1 MISFVGDILLKLL
14 FYHHSKFHLVPR
26 RSCRLHNVL
35 FSVKYIVNKERY
47 TYRSSNRSRKFL
59 HVRVPNR
66 DAVYF
71 MHVRSARNP
80 LRPSGLSS
88 MPPPHSRAQ
97 IESLSPRGVD
107 APKLAGAAPRHKH
120 FRCSNFPSRTPIA
133 DRKLRVN
140 RN

>member
-1 MISFVGDILLKLL
+1 MRSYVRMISFVGDILLKQL
-14 FYHHSKFHLVPR
+14 FYRHSKFHLVPR
-26 RSCRLHNVL
+26 RSCRLHNAL
-35 FSVKYIVNKERY
+35 LSVKYIVNKERY

-88 MPPPHSRAQ
+88 MPPPHSQAAQ

-107 APKLAGAAPRHKH
+107 APKLAGAAPRHKT
-120 FRCSNFPSRTPIA
+120 FSMFEFSLKDT
-133 DRKLRVN
+133 DR
-140 RN
+140 